1 MVVGFL
7 IGYCVVVVI
16 TLALCKASSKEKK
29 YIEKNRNNI

>member
-16 TLALCKASSKEKK
+16 TLALCKASGKERK
-29 YIEKNRNNI
+29 YIEKNKSNI